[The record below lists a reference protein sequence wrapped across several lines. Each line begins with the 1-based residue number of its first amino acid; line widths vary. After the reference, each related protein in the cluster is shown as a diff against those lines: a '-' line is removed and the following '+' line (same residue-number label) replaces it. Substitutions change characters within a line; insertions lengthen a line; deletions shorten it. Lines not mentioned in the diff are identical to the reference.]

1 MGRSLT
7 NNHIL
12 NADRLT
18 KAQFKKAF
26 TDMMKSKGYTKAT
39 EDDAAVSYS
48 LVFTKDRKWV
58 TVTGEDLNA
67 AELAK
72 SLSMQVL
79 SVELVDSDFAEIK
92 LHSKDGA
99 EDTLMLGEPYFDEYP
114 EPNPEAWSTVLGEND
129 WSKVEEIQ
137 SADCTFA
144 EDALAEFAQLIG
156 LGNNVLAD
164 AEDMLENAEM
174 LHFKNAKE
182 KKLTFNTA
190 FVKVYG
196 EYFES
201 LGFKKMKGNNTY
213 VKLIDNEVVLTLSC
227 YKFKDIE
234 VRPPIDPSYI
244 QTHDMNK
251 FMAAPNPIIDKD
263 IQQFLQQFHL
273 KFSFDEK
280 LLQQFEVRFRVATVY
295 DDNPFCGGDSFVDIY
310 KYTNKNNIDLNYRL
324 KIWNFS
330 YLKESEES
338 LLASMM
344 YTFDL
349 SKTYFVPYFDKINS
363 FEDAINYN
371 CDFGFKRLYKDWFL
385 IAGDYRS
392 ILEKRFQREVEI
404 EKINFEKGLVKI
416 QEPGESF
423 YDVKK
428 RMRVALDNFI
438 EYLDDIKNNPIQYS
452 ELMNRIEK
460 NKKRN
465 IELLAGL

>member
-58 TVTGEDLNA
+58 TVTGEDINA

-72 SLSMQVL
+72 SLGLQVF
-79 SVELVDSDFAEIK
+79 SEELVDSDFAEIK

-99 EDTLMLGEPYFDEYP
+99 EDTLMLGESYSDEYP
-114 EPNPEAWSTVLGEND
+114 EPNPDAWESVLGENS
-129 WSKVEEIQ
+129 WSKVKEIQ
-137 SADCTFA
+137 SSDCTFA
-144 EDALAEFAQLIG
+144 EDILADFGQLVG
-156 LGNNVLAD
+156 LGENILTD
-164 AEDMLENAEM
+164 GEELPESAET
-174 LHFKNAKE
+174 LHFKKAKE
-182 KKLTFNTA
+182 KKLTFNSA

-201 LGFKKMKGNNTY
+201 LGFKKMKGKNTY
-213 VKLIDNEVVLTLSC
+213 VKLIDNEVVLALSC
-227 YKFKDIE
+227 YKFKDIQ

-244 QTHDMNK
+244 HTHDVNCFMTPPDPIQNK
-251 FMAAPNPIIDKD
+251 FV
-263 IQQFLQQFHL
+263 QQFLQKNNLHL
-273 KFSFDEK
+273 EYDFDEK

-295 DDNPFCGGDSFVDIY
+295 DDDPFRGGDSFVDIY
-310 KYTNKNNIDLNYRL
+310 KYTNKNNIDFKYRL

-349 SKTYFVPYFDKINS
+349 SKKYFVP
-363 FEDAINYN
+363 
-371 CDFGFKRLYKDWFL
+371 FL
-385 IAGDYRS
+385 IRS
-392 ILEKRFQREVEI
+392 ILLK
-404 EKINFEKGLVKI
+404 
-416 QEPGESF
+416 
-423 YDVKK
+423 
-428 RMRVALDNFI
+428 MR
-438 EYLDDIKNNPIQYS
+438 
-452 ELMNRIEK
+452 
-460 NKKRN
+460 
-465 IELLAGL
+465 